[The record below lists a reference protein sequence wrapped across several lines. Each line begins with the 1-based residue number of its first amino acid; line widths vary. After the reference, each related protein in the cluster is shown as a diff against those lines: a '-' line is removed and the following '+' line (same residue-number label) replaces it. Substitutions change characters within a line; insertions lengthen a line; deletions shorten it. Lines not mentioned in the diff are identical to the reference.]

1 MTIDRASVRTIP
13 KPWGRLDLGP
23 WASKNRQDSPV
34 GEISFD
40 HGEAE
45 VPDRLLLLKL
55 LFTWETLSIQVHPDD
70 AAAKSMGMESG
81 KSEAWYVLAAEVGAK
96 VAVGL
101 KRPLT
106 QLEFRKAALDG
117 SIESLLDWQAAAAGD
132 VFYVP
137 AGTVHAIGAGLVIAE
152 IQQRNETTFRIWDH
166 GRPRELHI
174 DQAVAVARL
183 EPASSRKLPRH
194 ITVERAELMSCPFFT
209 FERLELPADTVW
221 ELTASRESW
230 ALVIAGGG
238 RIGTLTATIG
248 DGFFAE
254 ADRADIRVGR
264 DGIDLL
270 IATAASAPVVGL
282 LRQLPAKVRVQP
294 GSAGVNSGREG
305 RSVIPSRPSGAS
317 L

>member
-1 MTIDRASVRTIP
+1 MTIDRANVRTIL
-13 KPWGRLDLGP
+13 KPWSRLDLGP
-23 WASKNRQDSPV
+23 WASKNHQDSPV

-40 HGEAE
+40 YGEAGGR
-45 VPDRLLLLKL
+45 DRLLLLKL
-55 LFTWETLSIQVHPDD
+55 LFTGETLSIQVHPDD

-81 KSEAWYVLAAEVGAK
+81 KSEAWYVLAAEDEAQ

-117 SIESLLDWQAAAAGD
+117 SIDDLLDWQEAAAGD

-152 IQQRNETTFRIWDH
+152 IQQRNDTTFRIWDH
-166 GRPRELHI
+166 GRSRELHI
-174 DQAVAVARL
+174 DQAIAVARL

-209 FERLELPADTVW
+209 LERLDLPADTVW

-230 ALVIAGGG
+230 AMVVAGGG
-238 RIGTLTATIG
+238 AIGSLTARIGDA
-248 DGFFAE
+248 FFAE
-254 ADRADIRVGR
+254 ADRAAIHVGP
-264 DGIDLL
+264 DGIVLL
-270 IATAASAPVVGL
+270 IAIAASSPAIGL
-282 LRQLPAKVRVQP
+282 LRQLPAEVGSQP
-294 GSAGVNSGREG
+294 GSELESGRQG
-305 RSVIPSRPSGAS
+305 RSVIPFRSSGAS